1 MRVIR
6 HNLERVLCLPITEQD
21 PTALV
26 EKTSMKA
33 PQVSGGAAASCMV
46 ESWRLP
52 RSVTTLSFMDGHMG
66 RGYITV
72 RVGSLPEHKRSKLNR
87 ELNKFE
93 FRTRRAQLGLSASA
107 RGIVMYD
114 QASAHMSKSFL
125 KVQQKF
131 MEQYNI
137 EAWHAGEQ
145 KIYWVLQKET
155 ETSRIPL
162 PLWMSSIMELRVCKY
177 ITDLQAWQT
186 KIEKRHAAGK
196 ALTKAQDKAYEAWK
210 HSLVQRLVFCKKRQ
224 SLVTEARHI
233 NKDCIALDLRLSED
247 PNHLMV
253 SSVNGDDYKLVLL
266 KGGAVE
272 GPCRALPSELDCPL
286 SKQQVETMQAEEEEN
301 AVDSHGEQGEEQNLW
316 DDEAG
321 DHMIEDQRYEQEC
334 PQIDPNDFAVLAD
347 SDEELEDIE
356 FPGGA
361 RADDVL
367 RGVEAEVGRDALV
380 ETVAKHFSIS
390 KAQAELRYDDFPT
403 TEAPNHQPLGSGCCH
418 GIEEECNCP
427 PAATFVIVCQGV
439 WQSFAEQH
447 GHGSEMQ
454 AMVEERR
461 VVCWRDVLQL
471 MYTPG
476 LPEGK
481 KLILRPRLFELVAGP
496 QILSVVDEKEDVLD
510 VVKIFGGEGPA
521 LMLRLSGRVMRVPCG
536 SSRAYQV
543 DVETIREAV
552 KGLVVGTDEP
562 ELSYTGKLK
571 VFLCIFE
578 CKLIPAPVVAAAS
591 AALLF
596 ASKGGF
602 SPELQLFTRG
612 ATAAFKRLAVILLED
627 AWIEED
633 NMASSLEGLL
643 ALGLVTQQMNDYEP
657 SHHLI
662 ISSMRIAAKAAMS
675 CSLIAWRKGKQG
687 PSSIKVSESS
697 KSGKLEMLH
706 AHGRPD
712 IMPLCHIVDQHTFRG
727 VGHVLGAG
735 SGATFADRFHLL
747 FDQCT
752 GCNPRFSDL
761 AGFES
766 RPEVQRARFAQNCC
780 LNFAL
785 QKPRNALPLISDGTP
800 VSLELDTGVL
810 AAGVGPISVHVNAGS
825 KRKKELL
832 VLLGLRCPEDE
843 VVMLKPVRATRD
855 LFGELTEK
863 ERADAVTLARSHSH
877 RVVSP
882 LLPSSKEAQ
891 FRDGMWE
898 VDGCKWADLVSQG
911 VKVKIPLVC
920 PPRWCDDLLKNPSR
934 VCDLLDDDG
943 ALEDALR
950 STGAGMIADSDKIDQ
965 LAAYDGDWKV
975 YRLLALISRL
985 VPAALRPTMPPNFQ
999 VVNSILLRVVE
1010 KWMMEGI
1017 QSRPADLHL
1026 PRSVGLETVGR
1037 WEEVQKCLEQ
1047 VAELMEH
1054 QREAIHC
1061 MVQRD
1066 EDLKCG
1072 GHFLIMD
1079 TGHGKTVTALVYA
1092 FRWLCQHGQN
1102 VKRLVWIT
1110 PHGTVEN
1117 LVKQLRDTWRV
1128 KTHVVPRISS
1138 AKKPKSGERYDLV
1151 LKDFMVNV
1159 IHADHLRAAIDK
1171 GLAAE
1176 ATSSFFVFDEVDE
1189 MYAPTLRTSAARRLC
1204 QLCPKFVAQT
1214 ATPLRKNESQLLAW
1228 LADTCSFPVDK
1239 QNWLVAASGMVSMQ
1253 LELGIAAREEDVLV
1267 PMVDDA
1273 LAPAN

>member
-1 MRVIR
+1 
-6 HNLERVLCLPITEQD
+6 
-21 PTALV
+21 
-26 EKTSMKA
+26 
-33 PQVSGGAAASCMV
+33 
-46 ESWRLP
+46 
-52 RSVTTLSFMDGHMG
+52 
-66 RGYITV
+66 
-72 RVGSLPEHKRSKLNR
+72 
-87 ELNKFE
+87 
-93 FRTRRAQLGLSASA
+93 
-107 RGIVMYD
+107 
-114 QASAHMSKSFL
+114 
-125 KVQQKF
+125 
-131 MEQYNI
+131 
-137 EAWHAGEQ
+137 
-145 KIYWVLQKET
+145 
-155 ETSRIPL
+155 
-162 PLWMSSIMELRVCKY
+162 
-177 ITDLQAWQT
+177 
-186 KIEKRHAAGK
+186 
-196 ALTKAQDKAYEAWK
+196 
-210 HSLVQRLVFCKKRQ
+210 
-224 SLVTEARHI
+224 
-233 NKDCIALDLRLSED
+233 
-247 PNHLMV
+247 
-253 SSVNGDDYKLVLL
+253 
-266 KGGAVE
+266 
-272 GPCRALPSELDCPL
+272 
-286 SKQQVETMQAEEEEN
+286 
-301 AVDSHGEQGEEQNLW
+301 
-316 DDEAG
+316 
-321 DHMIEDQRYEQEC
+321 
-334 PQIDPNDFAVLAD
+334 
-347 SDEELEDIE
+347 
-356 FPGGA
+356 
-361 RADDVL
+361 
-367 RGVEAEVGRDALV
+367 
-380 ETVAKHFSIS
+380 
-390 KAQAELRYDDFPT
+390 
-403 TEAPNHQPLGSGCCH
+403 
-418 GIEEECNCP
+418 
-427 PAATFVIVCQGV
+427 
-439 WQSFAEQH
+439 
-447 GHGSEMQ
+447 MQ

-521 LMLRLSGRVMRVPCG
+521 LMLRLSGRVMR
-536 SSRAYQV
+536 SSLQKVIRFHAK
-543 DVETIREAV
+543 DV
-552 KGLVVGTDEP
+552 LVEG
-562 ELSYTGKLK
+562 
-571 VFLCIFE
+571 
-578 CKLIPAPVVAAAS
+578 KLIPAPVVAAAS

-687 PSSIKVSESS
+687 PSSIKV
-697 KSGKLEMLH
+697 LECEARSFQTSAQLL
-706 AHGRPD
+706 RD
-712 IMPLCHIVDQHTFRG
+712 LRSF
-727 VGHVLGAG
+727 AG
-735 SGATFADRFHLL
+735 DMQM
-747 FDQCT
+747 FDQVSETLLRQQYACISMPT
-752 GCNPRFSDL
+752 PS
-761 AGFES
+761 
-766 RPEVQRARFAQNCC
+766 
-780 LNFAL
+780 L
-785 QKPRNALPLISDGTP
+785 QG
-800 VSLELDTGVL
+800 G
-810 AAGVGPISVHVNAGS
+810 
-825 KRKKELL
+825 
-832 VLLGLRCPEDE
+832 
-843 VVMLKPVRATRD
+843 
-855 LFGELTEK
+855 
-863 ERADAVTLARSHSH
+863 
-877 RVVSP
+877 
-882 LLPSSKEAQ
+882 
-891 FRDGMWE
+891 
-898 VDGCKWADLVSQG
+898 LVS
-911 VKVKIPLVC
+911 
-920 PPRWCDDLLKNPSR
+920 
-934 VCDLLDDDG
+934 
-943 ALEDALR
+943 
-950 STGAGMIADSDKIDQ
+950 DQ

-1176 ATSSFFVFDEVDE
+1176 ERGK
-1189 MYAPTLRTSAARRLC
+1189 MTLSKKHIEFSRPQRH
-1204 QLCPKFVAQT
+1204 
-1214 ATPLRKNESQLLAW
+1214 
-1228 LADTCSFPVDK
+1228 PV
-1239 QNWLVAASGMVSMQ
+1239 LMS
-1253 LELGIAAREEDVLV
+1253 IAAREEDVLV
-1267 PMVDDA
+1267 PMVDDVRDHCRRIFNSRGA
-1273 LAPAN
+1273 ARWLEMAGLVQQHTDAAMIKVAVQAAEEDSLVVFVQFPKLVLSVRTAPGMQMAVFC

>member
-1 MRVIR
+1 M
-6 HNLERVLCLPITEQD
+6 P
-21 PTALV
+21 
-26 EKTSMKA
+26 
-33 PQVSGGAAASCMV
+33 
-46 ESWRLP
+46 
-52 RSVTTLSFMDGHMG
+52 G
-66 RGYITV
+66 RGK
-72 RVGSLPEHKRSKLNR
+72 RKADPLAGSANGSVQKKTKSEGSMQCSDGKN
-87 ELNKFE
+87 
-93 FRTRRAQLGLSASA
+93 GLSERRLKQYSVGKSG
-107 RGIVMYD
+107 RVPLTVGI
-114 QASAHMSKSFL
+114 
-125 KVQQKF
+125 
-131 MEQYNI
+131 
-137 EAWHAGEQ
+137 
-145 KIYWVLQKET
+145 T
-155 ETSRIPL
+155 
-162 PLWMSSIMELRVCKY
+162 
-177 ITDLQAWQT
+177 
-186 KIEKRHAAGK
+186 
-196 ALTKAQDKAYEAWK
+196 
-210 HSLVQRLVFCKKRQ
+210 
-224 SLVTEARHI
+224 
-233 NKDCIALDLRLSED
+233 
-247 PNHLMV
+247 
-253 SSVNGDDYKLVLL
+253 
-266 KGGAVE
+266 
-272 GPCRALPSELDCPL
+272 
-286 SKQQVETMQAEEEEN
+286 
-301 AVDSHGEQGEEQNLW
+301 
-316 DDEAG
+316 
-321 DHMIEDQRYEQEC
+321 
-334 PQIDPNDFAVLAD
+334 
-347 SDEELEDIE
+347 
-356 FPGGA
+356 GA

-367 RGVEAEVGRDALV
+367 RGVEEASSGDVANVVLRIHSGVVSAPSIIRRSVEAEVGRDALV

-552 KGLVVGTDEP
+552 KGLVVGTDEQLHHCLTQLQP
-562 ELSYTGKLK
+562 LSLGALK
-571 VFLCIFE
+571 SSLQKVIRFHAKDVLVE
-578 CKLIPAPVVAAAS
+578 GKLIPAPVVAAAS

-687 PSSIKVSESS
+687 PSSIKVLECEARSFQTSAQLLRDLRSFAGDMQMFDQVSESS

-950 STGAGMIADSDKIDQ
+950 STGAGMIADSDKIVMCMTCSLPHGISLRAVALLRQQYACISMPTPSLQGGLVSDQ

-1267 PMVDDA
+1267 PMVDDVRDHCRRIFNSRGA
-1273 LAPAN
+1273 ARWLEMAGLVQQHTDAAMIKVAVQAAEEDRSRHADGGVLLIADSRQHAEKLLKLSSAHLPSGDFASLEAPDAHRFAIVVVTKDKDRGYNSARRLGVMVTGAYAGNAASRHQIRGRLRRLGQKRKEVRFVTVCMENSILHLLHKRHSAVDTMNISLLGSRAK